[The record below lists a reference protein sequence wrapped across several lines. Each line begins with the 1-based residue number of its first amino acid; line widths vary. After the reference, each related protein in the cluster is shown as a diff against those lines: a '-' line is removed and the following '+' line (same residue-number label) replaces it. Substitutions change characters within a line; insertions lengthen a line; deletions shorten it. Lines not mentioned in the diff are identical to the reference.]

1 MKKLNVLLIAIL
13 LLVAGSSLNVLAQ
26 DNKKTDKE
34 REAELQ
40 EAIKE
45 QKRAVNEQ
53 KKAQDKMSEDIQES
67 MKSLDQLKD
76 IDVQVNTDDNG
87 NIRIY
92 DRHGNVNRSFRIPD
106 PPDPPEPFIIDRGDF
121 YFHSMENDA
130 EKTTWNFSKS
140 IKENTFKKD
149 YTFDVDKSVKTVV
162 MSVNGD
168 CRAGEI
174 RIKIITPDKKSF
186 SDIVIDE
193 FGNMN
198 WRKSFSI
205 SEKENQDKTGE
216 WTFQI
221 SSNKATGFFKIS
233 LQTF

>member
-1 MKKLNVLLIAIL
+1 MKKINVFLIAIML
-13 LLVAGSSLNVLAQ
+13 LTAAPSLNVIAQ
-26 DNKKTDKE
+26 DNRQTDKQ
-34 REAELQ
+34 RDAELQ

-45 QKRAVNEQ
+45 QKRAMNEQ
-53 KKAQDKMSEDIQES
+53 KKAQEKASEDMQES
-67 MKSLDQLKD
+67 MKDVEELKD
-76 IDVQVNTDDNG
+76 LDVRVNTDENG
-87 NIRIY
+87 NVMIY
-92 DRHGNVNRSFRIPD
+92 NRHGGTRSFRMPD
-106 PPDPPEPFIIDRGDF
+106 PPDPPEPYIGDMNGF
-121 YFHSMENDA
+121 YFHSMGNDA

-140 IKENTFKKD
+140 IKENSFKRD
-149 YTFDVDKSVKTVV
+149 YTFDVEKSVKTVV
-162 MSVNGD
+162 MSINGD

-174 RIKIITPDKKSF
+174 RIKILTPDKKSF

-205 SEKENQDKTGE
+205 SDTENQDKTGE

>member
-1 MKKLNVLLIAIL
+1 MKKLNVFLIVIL
-13 LLVAGSSLNVLAQ
+13 LLFAGSSFNVLAQ
-26 DNKKTDKE
+26 DKKSDKE

-53 KKAQDKMSEDIQES
+53 KKAQEKMSEDIQES
-67 MKSLDQLKD
+67 MKNLDQLKEFD
-76 IDVQVNTDDNG
+76 MQVNTDDNG
-87 NIRIY
+87 NVMIY
-92 DRHGNVNRSFRIPD
+92 DRRGNVNRSFRIPD
-106 PPDPPEPFIIDRGDF
+106 PPEPPEPYIGDRGDF
-121 YFHSMENDA
+121 YFHSMGNDA

-140 IKENTFKKD
+140 IKENSFKKD
-149 YTFDVDKSVKTVV
+149 YTFDVEKSVKTVV

-193 FGNMN
+193 YGNMN
-198 WRKSFSI
+198 WRKSFTI

-221 SSNKATGFFKIS
+221 SSNNATGFFKIS